1 MTGRKE
7 PIESYAVFD
16 QLVDRHRRIL
26 AEAIGDVHELVSGAM
41 DMRNIAASIRKG
53 ADGLDREAVMRLY
66 NVSVF
71 LRRFFT

>member
-1 MTGRKE
+1 VEG
-7 PIESYAVFD
+7 
-16 QLVDRHRRIL
+16 HRRIL

-41 DMRNIAASIRKG
+41 DMRGIATTISKDANV
-53 ADGLDREAVMRLY
+53 LDREVLMRLY